1 MMSKLEQLRAMRERG
16 QGGVRAESRKRV
28 ASDRPAKAITKGM
41 LEMLEKAAAI
51 PPKPK
56 KKRRK

>member
-16 QGGVRAESRKRV
+16 QGGVRAKKWKT
-28 ASDRPAKAITKGM
+28 SDRPVKAVTKAM
-41 LEMLEKAAAI
+41 LERAAWAI

>member
-1 MMSKLEQLRAMRERG
+1 MSKLEQLRAMRERG

-28 ASDRPAKAITKGM
+28 ASDRPAKAVTKAM
-41 LEMLEKAAAI
+41 LERAASAI

-56 KKRRK
+56 KKRK